1 MINLCRFFY
10 YTYMK
15 KITLIALF
23 ILSTVFVWAQTEL
36 KQTDVKK
43 DSEPKAKIEF
53 ETVVHDF
60 GKIYDGRTAEYE
72 FVFYNRGKVPLVLSN
87 VQPGCGCTT
96 PEWPREPIMPGQKSK
111 IKAIYN
117 PATYRGNFS
126 KGITVQSN
134 AENGPI
140 QLTIKGIVEDT
151 PKQPQ
156 SPVKIDV
163 GGGF

>member
-1 MINLCRFFY
+1 MNKFLFLVTLAFF
-10 YTYMK
+10 
-15 KITLIALF
+15 TLNVKAQ
-23 ILSTVFVWAQTEL
+23 STE
-36 KQTDVKK
+36 KK
-43 DSEPKAKIEF
+43 DNEPKATIEF
-53 ETVVHDF
+53 ESLIFDF
-60 GKIYDGRTAEYE
+60 GKIYDGKPAEHE
-72 FVFYNRGKVPLVLSN
+72 FVFVNKGKAPLILSN

-117 PATYRGNFS
+117 AGSFRGPFS

-134 AENGPI
+134 AANGNQ
-140 QLTIKGIVEDT
+140 QLTIKGTVEDT

>member
-1 MINLCRFFY
+1 
-10 YTYMK
+10 MK
-15 KITLIALF
+15 KIFFTASLSIFALLTF
-23 ILSTVFVWAQTEL
+23 AQTE
-36 KQTDVKK
+36 TKK
-43 DSEPKAKIEF
+43 DNEPKASIEF
-53 ETVVHDF
+53 ETLVHDF
-60 GKIYDGRTAEYE
+60 GKIYDGRQSEYE
-72 FVFYNRGKVPLVLSN
+72 FVFTNKGKAPLILSN

-117 PATYRGNFS
+117 PGNFRGPFS

-134 AENGPI
+134 ATNGSQ
-140 QLTIKGIVEDT
+140 QLTISGAVEDT

>member
-1 MINLCRFFY
+1 
-10 YTYMK
+10 MK
-15 KITLIALF
+15 KILFLAAL
-23 ILSTVFVWAQTEL
+23 LVSVFAVNAQTEA
-36 KQTDVKK
+36 KPGN
-43 DSEPKAKIEF
+43 EPQATIKF
-53 ETVVHDF
+53 EVLTHDF
-60 GKIYDGRTAEYE
+60 GKIYDGRAAEYE
-72 FVFYNRGKVPLVLSN
+72 FVFTNTGKAPLILSN

-117 PATYRGNFS
+117 PGSFRGNFS

-134 AENGPI
+134 ASNGSI
-140 QLTIKGIVEDT
+140 QLTIKGTVEDI
-151 PKQPQ
+151 PKDPQ

>member
-1 MINLCRFFY
+1 MNKIFLTVILAFFS
-10 YTYMK
+10 
-15 KITLIALF
+15 IGAF
-23 ILSTVFVWAQTEL
+23 AQT
-36 KQTDVKK
+36 DAKK
-43 DSEPKAKIEF
+43 ENEIKPIIEF
-53 ETVVHDF
+53 ELLTHDF
-60 GKIYDGRTAEYE
+60 GKIYDGKPAEHE
-72 FVFYNRGKVPLVLSN
+72 FVFTNKGKVPLILSN

-117 PATYRGNFS
+117 AGSFRGPFS

-134 AENGPI
+134 ASNGNQ
-140 QLTIKGIVEDT
+140 QLTIKGTVDDT